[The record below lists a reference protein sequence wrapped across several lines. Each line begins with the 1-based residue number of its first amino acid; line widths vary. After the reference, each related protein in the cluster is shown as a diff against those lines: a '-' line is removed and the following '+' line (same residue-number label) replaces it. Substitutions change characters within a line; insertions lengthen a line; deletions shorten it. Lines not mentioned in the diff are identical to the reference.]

1 LAEVDFKH
9 ETLNLK
15 LNNSM
20 AKIYTKTGDEGMTSL
35 VGGKRVRK
43 DCTRLEAYGA
53 VDELNSHLGLLMA
66 SLTDE
71 TAINS
76 VMACQNVLFCVG
88 AVLATELEEGKV
100 LPQTVAPEDV
110 SALERQMDEWNA
122 TLPGWRGFVLP
133 GGVESAA
140 RAQVC
145 RAVCR
150 REERRIL
157 ALAQEAEVT
166 QGVLQYVNRLSD
178 FLFVLALR
186 ENFLAG
192 RDEILWQ
199 KSR

>member
-1 LAEVDFKH
+1 
-9 ETLNLK
+9 
-15 LNNSM
+15 M

-35 VGGKRVRK
+35 VGGKRVSK
-43 DCTRLEAYGA
+43 SSVRLEAYGT
-53 VDELNSHLGLLMA
+53 VDELNSYLGLLLV

-71 TAINS
+71 TARNCIIES
-76 VMACQNVLFCVG
+76 QSILFSVG
-88 AVLATELEEGKV
+88 AVLATEVEDVKT
-100 LPQTVAPEDV
+100 LPQAVHAEDV
-110 SALERQMDEWNA
+110 EALERQMDEWNA
-122 TLPGWRGFVLP
+122 ALPGWRGFVLP

-150 REERRIL
+150 RAERRIL
-157 ALAQEAEVT
+157 TLAHEAEVPKE
-166 QGVLQYVNRLSD
+166 VIQYVNRLSD

-199 KSR
+199 KRR

>member
-1 LAEVDFKH
+1 
-9 ETLNLK
+9 
-15 LNNSM
+15 
-20 AKIYTKTGDEGMTSL
+20 MTSL

-88 AVLATELEEGKV
+88 AVLASELEGGKT
-100 LPQTVAPEDV
+100 LPQTIAPEDV

-122 TLPGWRGFVLP
+122 VLPGWRGFVLP

-150 REERRIL
+150 RAERRIL
-157 ALAQEAEVT
+157 ALASEAHVPAEV
-166 QGVLQYVNRLSD
+166 LRYVNRLSD
-178 FLFVLALR
+178 FLFVLALH

-199 KSR
+199 KRR